1 MARRAVLESLR
12 PPREI
17 VKKIHRG
24 RNTAMLIATN
34 RASRLMAARWKPP
47 SGMTAL
53 NPYEVEDILNT
64 WKLRGRTLA
73 DAWVVSQ

>member
-1 MARRAVLESLR
+1 
-12 PPREI
+12 
-17 VKKIHRG
+17 
-24 RNTAMLIATN
+24 MLIATN

-53 NPYEVEDILNT
+53 NLYEVEDILNT